1 MLDEVFKDRD
11 RERELPSPP
20 SSTQKKPF
28 LSPAL
33 TLPLLFL
40 VLIGSII
47 YFFGLLSFDDK
58 SPFDLIG
65 EIRTGA
71 GDRRA
76 LAAYELSRFDSYDL
90 PGRSRP
96 EFVALTVRTFHEE
109 AGGDP
114 EIRRAL
120 ALTLGRIGDAAA
132 VPDLILSLED
142 PDTETQL
149 YAVWALGAIGDRRAV
164 GPVLSKLG
172 QDDAGVRKMAAFAL
186 GQIGDSRAASGLRI
200 ALQDRTADVS
210 WNAAVALA
218 RMGDRTGLP
227 ILLPLLDRGQL
238 ATMADLTSRQR
249 EDLVITVVRSLRS
262 IREEPVTRTLRNLAD
277 HDPSARVRGE
287 ARNALEGRWDPSA
300 SPGPAIP

>member
-1 MLDEVFKDRD
+1 MLDEVFKDVA
-11 RERELPSPP
+11 REQELPSPP
-20 SSTQKKPF
+20 STRQKRSF

-40 VLIGSII
+40 ALVGSII

-65 EIRTGA
+65 EIRTAA

-76 LAAYELSRFDSYDL
+76 LAAFELSRFDSYDL

-96 EFVALTVRTFHEE
+96 EFVALTVRTFQEE

-114 EIRRAL
+114 DIRRAL
-120 ALTLGRIGDAAA
+120 ALTLGRIGDPAA
-132 VPDLILSLED
+132 VPELILSLED
-142 PDTETQL
+142 PDIETQL
-149 YAVWALGAIGDRRAV
+149 YAAWALGAIGDRRAV

-172 QDDAGVRKMAAFAL
+172 QNDAAIRKMAAFAL
-186 GQIGDSRAASGLRI
+186 GEIGDPRAAPGLRI
-200 ALQDRTADVS
+200 ALQDRTADVT

-218 RMGDRTGLP
+218 RMGDRSGLP
-227 ILLPLLDRGQL
+227 ILLPLLDRGRL
-238 ATMADLTSRQR
+238 ARMADLTPRQR
-249 EDLVITVVRSLRS
+249 EDLAITVVRSLRS
-262 IREEPVTRTLRNLAD
+262 IQEEPVTRALRNLAD

-287 ARNALEGRWDPSA
+287 ARNALEGRSDPPA
-300 SPGPAIP
+300 SPAPAIP